1 MKEDLQNLVVQF
13 QILEANLKALQERA
27 VILTERIEE
36 IEKTK
41 IAIEDLKQTKPTKA
55 LIPLGSG
62 NFISG
67 TIENTENIIV
77 GVGSGVAI
85 KKKKEDA
92 LAILESRLKEIEED
106 LRNITNQSTNIALEL
121 EKIQG
126 KIEKLQKWLNVW
138 IFKEKA
144 KRRNRKNF

>member
-1 MKEDLQNLVVQF
+1 MKEDLQKLVIQF

-27 VILTERIEE
+27 VILNERIEE

-41 IAIEDLKQTKPTKA
+41 IAIEDLKQAKPTKA

-67 TIENTENIIV
+67 TIENTEDIVV

-121 EKIQG
+121 EKIQE
-126 KIEKLQKWLNVW
+126 KIEKLQK
-138 IFKEKA
+138 
-144 KRRNRKNF
+144 

>member
-1 MKEDLQNLVVQF
+1 MKGDLQNLVVQF

-27 VILTERIEE
+27 VILNERIEE

-67 TIENTENIIV
+67 TIENTEDIIV

-85 KKKKEDA
+85 KKKKEDV

-121 EKIQG
+121 EKIQE
-126 KIEKLQKWLNVW
+126 KIEKLQK
-138 IFKEKA
+138 
-144 KRRNRKNF
+144 

>member
-27 VILTERIEE
+27 VILNERIEE

-41 IAIEDLKQTKPTKA
+41 IAIEDLKQAKPTKA

-67 TIENTENIIV
+67 TIENTEDIVV

-106 LRNITNQSTNIALEL
+106 LINVTSQSTSIAFEL
-121 EKIQG
+121 EKIQE
-126 KIEKLQKWLNVW
+126 KIEKLQK
-138 IFKEKA
+138 
-144 KRRNRKNF
+144 

>member
-1 MKEDLQNLVVQF
+1 MKEDLQKLVIQF

-27 VILTERIEE
+27 VILNERIEE

-41 IAIEDLKQTKPTKA
+41 IAIEDLKQAKPTKA

-67 TIENTENIIV
+67 TIENTEDIVV

-106 LRNITNQSTNIALEL
+106 LINVTSQSTSIAFEL
-121 EKIQG
+121 EKIQE
-126 KIEKLQKWLNVW
+126 KIEKLQK
-138 IFKEKA
+138 
-144 KRRNRKNF
+144 